1 MSTLNETKECRWRKS
16 DGTLLHKISNQ
27 AQTLNLLSLGGGEEL
42 NTFKER
48 ILDSGMDK
56 FNIDPVE
63 AGAAKLYFHYLCP
76 QLNRR
81 EEAPFNSCLNYG
93 YSIIRNTIIRALIAA
108 GLLPAFGIHH
118 KNLFNAFNL
127 ADDLIEPFRP
137 SVDLISYY
145 ITGDTIQLDRSQ
157 RRKLAEVLLQAVRM
171 NGRKVNIFTAIN
183 MMVDDLR
190 SFYCGEKDEIA
201 LPDVLPEEKID
212 MVRE

>member
-1 MSTLNETKECRWRKS
+1 
-16 DGTLLHKISNQ
+16 LLFRPRSRERLPRRTSKLGDSIS
-27 AQTLNLLSLGGGEEL
+27 E
-42 NTFKER
+42 
-48 ILDSGMDK
+48 
-56 FNIDPVE
+56 
-63 AGAAKLYFHYLCP
+63 KLT
-76 QLNRR
+76 
-81 EEAPFNSCLNYG
+81 SCLNYG

-145 ITGDTIQLDRSQ
+145 ITGDTTQLDRSQ

-183 MMVDDLR
+183 MMVDD
-190 SFYCGEKDEIA
+190 STAGPPCG
-201 LPDVLPEEKID
+201 
-212 MVRE
+212 